1 MLVLTIFNYETP
13 YYLKRK
19 DRYEELYKLMGR
31 IYTREQ
37 VQIRIDEID
46 VREVIGVEDQNLIY
60 KPTY

>member
-1 MLVLTIFNYETP
+1 MLTIFNYETP

-37 VQIRIDEID
+37 VQLRIDEID
-46 VREVIGVEDQNLIY
+46 VREVIGVEYQNLIY

>member
-37 VQIRIDEID
+37 VQLRIDEID
-46 VREVIGVEDQNLIY
+46 VREVIGVEYQNLIY

>member
-46 VREVIGVEDQNLIY
+46 VREVIGVEYQNLIY

>member
-1 MLVLTIFNYETP
+1 VLVLTIFNYETP

-46 VREVIGVEDQNLIY
+46 VREVIGVEYQNLIY

>member
-1 MLVLTIFNYETP
+1 VLVLTIFNYETP

-37 VQIRIDEID
+37 VQLRIDEID
-46 VREVIGVEDQNLIY
+46 VREVIGVEYQNLIY